1 MANLL
6 GVLICGCCQRPM
18 STSTSHRGSIRYPYY
33 RCRST
38 AGGRPPCAGV
48 NIGVHELER
57 FVCSV
62 LTDLEDADSPI
73 ARELREHW
81 AHVDE
86 RQLQHDL
93 PKIVDR
99 VVYDQQSCEVT
110 IELDDDWLEAL
121 QISVN
126 EATERANLESL

>member
-1 MANLL
+1 
-6 GVLICGCCQRPM
+6 
-18 STSTSHRGSIRYPYY
+18 
-33 RCRST
+33 
-38 AGGRPPCAGV
+38 
-48 NIGVHELER
+48 VHELER